1 MSTFFLRILAVAV
14 VVLAVAG
21 CRSATVYN
29 VENASLNMNKPTTAT
44 QVQAAIKRAGAT
56 LGWSM
61 RDVSPGH
68 IEARLPVRSHV
79 AVADI
84 LYNAKDFSI
93 KYKDSTNLNYDPKDN
108 TIHSNYNGWIQ
119 NLQKAIMAQT
129 STL

>member
-1 MSTFFLRILAVAV
+1 MSTFLTRILAVALLA
-14 VVLAVAG
+14 LAVAS

-29 VENASLNMNKPTTAT
+29 VENASLNMNKPASTA
-44 QVQAAIKRAGAT
+44 QVQAAIKRAGAG
-56 LGWSM
+56 LGWTM
-61 RDVSPGH
+61 RDVAPGH

-84 LYNAKDFSI
+84 FYNSKDFSI

-108 TIHSNYNGWIQ
+108 SIHSNYNGWIQ
-119 NLQKAIMAQT
+119 NLQKAIMSQT

>member
-1 MSTFFLRILAVAV
+1 MSTLVMRILAVAV
-14 VVLAVAG
+14 VVLAVAS

-29 VENASLNMNKPTTAT
+29 VEHASLNTNKPTTAA
-44 QVQAAIKRAGAT
+44 QVQAAIKRAGAG

-61 RDVSPGH
+61 RDVAPGH
-68 IEARLPVRSHV
+68 IEARLPVRSHI

-84 LYNAKDFSI
+84 LYNSKDFSI
-93 KYKDSTNLNYDPKDN
+93 KYKDSTNLDYDAKDN

-119 NLQKAIMAQT
+119 NLQKAITAQT